1 MSGDSEVQIMVTI
14 SSTVGF
20 LARGF
25 DPPALPRGFFKYDLL
40 RKSFTRRWPFN
51 RKRTALSVNHPVLL
65 DLLFCGAEVTQADR
79 WTRMLAHWC
88 FSQ

>member
-25 DPPALPRGFFKYDLL
+25 DPQVLPRGFF
-40 RKSFTRRWPFN
+40 
-51 RKRTALSVNHPVLL
+51 
-65 DLLFCGAEVTQADR
+65 
-79 WTRMLAHWC
+79 
-88 FSQ
+88 